1 MIRPVAFIA
10 ELWWEWFHQPSFDP
24 VYVSLIWN
32 GTLRRV
38 L

>member
-10 ELWWEWFHQPSFDP
+10 EVWRLWCYRSSSDSI
-24 VYVSLIWN
+24 YVSLIWN

>member
-24 VYVSLIWN
+24 VYVSLVWN

>member
-1 MIRPVAFIA
+1 MIRPWALIA
-10 ELWWEWFHQPSFDP
+10 AWWYCFYRSSSDSI
-24 VYVSLIWN
+24 YTSLIWN

>member
-1 MIRPVAFIA
+1 MIRWWAFIA
-10 ELWWEWFHQPSFDP
+10 EAWWHGFYRGSTDFI
-24 VYVSLIWN
+24 YASLIWN

>member
-1 MIRPVAFIA
+1 MVRPVVFIA
-10 ELWWEWFHQPSFDP
+10 EAWWYWFHRISFDP
-24 VYVSLIWN
+24 VYVSLVWN